1 MRRFIA
7 AAVVA
12 GSALV
17 SACASGPQVSST
29 HRGNATLM
37 GVISL
42 PESVQGQAGACDG
55 LNVTAS
61 LAEDANVLVSRGVVR
76 ESRNRCTYELAGLPT
91 DTEIKLNVQAPASW
105 TCGNGQAVSV
115 VPADSLKLGNFESRN
130 RDLTAACS
138 AT

>member
-37 GVISL
+37 GVVSV
-42 PESVQGQAGACDG
+42 PESVQGQADACEG
-55 LNVTAS
+55 LSITAS
-61 LAEDANVLVSRGVVR
+61 LADKADVLVSRGVVR
-76 ESRNRCTYELAGLPT
+76 QSRNRCTYQLSGLPT
-91 DTEIKLNVQAPASW
+91 DTEIKLNIETPASW
-105 TCGNGQAVSV
+105 TCGDGQAATVS
-115 VPADSLKLGNFESRN
+115 PTDSLKLSNFESRN
-130 RDLTAACS
+130 RDLSAACS
-138 AT
+138 AS